1 MADITLQHGVQAL
14 LDELVTD
21 GDEVGLQA
29 AVIKGGALVA
39 DAQSGIAD
47 PVSGEPVSAG
57 TLFFA
62 GSTAKG
68 VGRLAT
74 APAGPVARA
83 RDQARP
89 SGWSA

>member
-1 MADITLQHGVQAL
+1 MADIALQDAVQAL
-14 LDELVTD
+14 LDEPVTN

-29 AVIKGGALVA
+29 AVIKDAALVG

-47 PVSGEPVSAG
+47 PVRGEPVSAG

-68 VGRLAT
+68 V
-74 APAGPVARA
+74 PVARG
-83 RDQARP
+83 RVRARP
-89 SGWSA
+89 SAWSA